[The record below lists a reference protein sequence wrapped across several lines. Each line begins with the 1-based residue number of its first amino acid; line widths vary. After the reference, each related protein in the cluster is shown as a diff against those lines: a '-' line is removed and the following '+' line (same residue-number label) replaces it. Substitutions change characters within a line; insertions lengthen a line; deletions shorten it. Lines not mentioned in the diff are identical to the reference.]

1 MKQKKNVNPFHLE
14 TLTLDVMML
23 RNQNKCLC
31 VRIQI
36 RNFIDTTKFTE
47 IASKTVCDT
56 DLVDGVVI
64 IAGVPF
70 SDQPLGG
77 LIIDIE
83 SRFIYESII
92 IQKVLIRNTPFFSSL
107 FTIGKSYFIIS
118 QLKRTYLFKRKIA
131 IGFQKVSKIIFF

>member
-1 MKQKKNVNPFHLE
+1 MSMRAN
-14 TLTLDVMML
+14 LDTKL
-23 RNQNKCLC
+23 H
-31 VRIQI
+31 
-36 RNFIDTTKFTE
+36 DTTKFTE

-118 QLKRTYLFKRKIA
+118 QLRRTYLFKRKIA